1 MFKWI
6 LLFLCVGF
14 FSLSSSLFALELSI
28 NSAKEN
34 FEKYSTLHVSD
45 TSHFLCK
52 EEKNEFEE
60 VTKVI
65 CAFAKKP
72 STKLKNIEN
81 DFFKVQSSIKNDM
94 FFLTITPFQKIKLY
108 PLLFNLT
115 TENDVYEP
123 NAELSRQWMV
133 VGYRDKLPY
142 IKETQ
147 NRDIGIN
154 FPFVMPHDKLP
165 YVGGLDIKGNPVH
178 IKKVQDVSDYLKI
191 KKLYTEEKY
200 DVCLE
205 LIDEIM
211 REYPHSLF
219 NAELLFYKIRVFSK
233 LNDNDSV
240 IESSKVYLREYSS
253 DENVPEVLSLSA
265 KAYSKMG
272 LSTDA
277 EYFFDRLFTEHEDSI
292 YAKWGYIYYGEMEES
307 SGASSKA
314 LTYYL
319 KALSETDNIELA
331 ANAANKIAQYHM
343 GNSDLPKAAE
353 YIMKIVNAMPQFFM
367 QDMKSSMD
375 MMNIYAENEDY
386 ITAAAIAKS
395 LINATDRNNDAYEKL
410 LKDRGIWLSKTQY
423 KLEALESLN
432 RYIGEYQFGSYED
445 AVKVAKDSL
454 FFETTDSNVSQRLTH
469 YDELI
474 AEYPKDS
481 IGDRAIYE
489 KAKLLLANEMYS
501 DVLGFKDSLLALSSE
516 HYSDLDEIVKE
527 AAIGVM
533 KQSLKQKECHEVLN
547 ISKDYNITLSNEW
560 DEGIYDCAMMG
571 GDFSLSKRTA
581 EKNLKSQDLEQ
592 RKKWLYRYIKVDFA
606 TGNYSELIEASNDL
620 IALLKDAPGD
630 EYKDVYRYVFDT
642 YQRIENKD
650 KMISSILEIQK
661 IFGDS
666 YKDIDRYVAVM
677 TIGNTLKDDNLVIT
691 YGSEV
696 MKIQKTS
703 KSYAQSPF
711 VEFTLY
717 QAYANKDDFDKA
729 LAVIQSLD
737 RVDLAPLK
745 RARQKYILGT
755 ILDKLWRND
764 EAKKA
769 YQEAIDAD
777 PTSPWAKL
785 AEDAKKI

>member
-1 MFKWI
+1 MYKWI
-6 LLFLCVGF
+6 LLLLGF
-14 FSLSSSLFALELSI
+14 SFSFTSSLFALELSL
-28 NSAKEN
+28 NGAKEN
-34 FEKYSTLHVSD
+34 FEKYSTLHLRD

-60 VTKVI
+60 VTKII

-72 STKLKNIEN
+72 SSKLNNIEN
-81 DFFKVQSSIKNDM
+81 DFFKVQSSSKNDM
-94 FFLTITPFQKIKLY
+94 FFLTITPYHKMKLY
-108 PLLFNLT
+108 PLLFNLASEDT
-115 TENDVYEP
+115 VYEP
-123 NAELSRQWMV
+123 NAELSKQWMV
-133 VGYRDKLPY
+133 VGYIDKLPY
-142 IKETQ
+142 IKNTQ
-147 NRDIGIN
+147 NRDTGIN
-154 FPFVMPHDKLP
+154 FPFVMSHDKLP

-205 LIDEIM
+205 LIDEVM

-219 NAELLFYKIRVFSK
+219 NPELLFYKIRVFSK
-233 LNDNDSV
+233 LDDNDNV
-240 IESSKVYLREYSS
+240 IENSKVYLREYSS

-265 KAYSKMG
+265 KAYSKIG
-272 LSTDA
+272 LNTDA
-277 EYFFDRLFTEHEDSI
+277 EYFFDRLFTEHEESM
-292 YAKWGYIYYGEMEES
+292 YAKWGYIYFGEMLES
-307 SGASSKA
+307 SGAASKA
-314 LTYYL
+314 LTFYL

-331 ANAANKIAQYHM
+331 ATAAYKIAQYYI
-343 GNSDLPKAAE
+343 GSSDLPKAAE
-353 YIMKIVNAMPQFFM
+353 YLMKIVKAKPDFFM
-367 QDMKSSMD
+367 KDMKTSMEF
-375 MMNIYAENEDY
+375 MYAYAESEDY
-386 ITAAAIAKS
+386 ITAAAIANS
-395 LINATDRNNDAYEKL
+395 LINATDKSHDEYERL
-410 LKDRGIWLSKTQY
+410 LKESGIWLSKTPN

-432 RYIGEYQFGSYED
+432 KYIALYQYGTYED

-454 FFETTDSNVSQRLTH
+454 FFETTESNVSQRLSH

-474 AEYPKDS
+474 SEYPNDS

-489 KAKLLLANEMYS
+489 KAKLLLENEMYS
-501 DVLGFKDSLLALSSE
+501 DVLGFKDSLLGLSTE
-516 HYSDLDEIVKE
+516 HYTDLDEIVKE

-533 KQSLKQKECHEVLN
+533 KQSLKQKECYKVLN
-547 ISKDYNITLSNEW
+547 MSKDYNISLSNEW

-571 GDFSLSKRTA
+571 GDFILSKRIA
-581 EKNLKSQDLEQ
+581 EKNLKSKDLEQ

-606 TGNYSELIEASNDL
+606 TGNYSELIEASKDL
-620 IALLKDAPGD
+620 IALIKDAPGD
-630 EYKDVYRYVFDT
+630 EYKDVYRYLFDT
-642 YQRIENKD
+642 YQRVENKE
-650 KMISSILEIQK
+650 KMISSVLEIQK

-677 TIGNTLKDDNLVIT
+677 TIATTLKDDNLVIT

-696 MKIQKTS
+696 MKIQKES
-703 KSYAQSPF
+703 KSFAQSPF

-717 QAYANKDDFDKA
+717 QAYVNKEDFNKA
-729 LAVIQSLD
+729 LDVIQSLD
-737 RVDLAPLK
+737 SIELNSLK

-755 ILDKLWRND
+755 LLDKLWRND